1 MHKMQLY
8 EAPEAEL
15 LDVRFEEGFLN
26 VSQNG
31 AFGDTNAD
39 PDDQSGN
46 GDSWWGNN

>member
-1 MHKMQLY
+1 MLKKLLY

-15 LDVRFEEGFLN
+15 LDVRFEGNFCQTN
-26 VSQNG
+26 QG
-31 AFGDTNAD
+31 GFGDTNAD